1 MAGRRSRALAESTK
15 TQSSETHSKYY
26 ATVKKWHDLGMWPDS
41 AVRSAVKK
49 GWITQAECDEIL
61 GA

>member
-1 MAGRRSRALAESTK
+1 MRKQRGLRAMAKS
-15 TQSSETHSKYY
+15 TQSNETHSKRY
-26 ATVKKWHDLGMWPDS
+26 ATVKKWHDLGLWPDS
-41 AVRSAVKK
+41 AVQQAVKA

>member
-1 MAGRRSRALAESTK
+1 MAESTK
-15 TQSSETHSKYY
+15 TQSSETHSKNYER
-26 ATVKKWHDLGMWPDS
+26 VKKWHDLGLWPDS
-41 AVRSAVKK
+41 AVRNAVKA